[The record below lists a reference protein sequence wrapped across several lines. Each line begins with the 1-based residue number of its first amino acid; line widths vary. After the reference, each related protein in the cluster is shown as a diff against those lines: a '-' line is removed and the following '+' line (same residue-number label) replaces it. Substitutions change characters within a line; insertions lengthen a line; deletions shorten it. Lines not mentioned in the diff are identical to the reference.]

1 MNLILF
7 ILINFSLYIKPGFI
21 LDKENKIQYQL
32 QCSEKREKCFFD
44 LELKEG
50 NYVYISSDKTDS
62 VTFVIKNGSVNYLG
76 TQDKDLII
84 IQ

>member
-1 MNLILF
+1 
-7 ILINFSLYIKPGFI
+7 